1 MQNVFNSMLDSI
13 ENQFYT
19 DSLTNLN
26 NRISLI
32 ETLDSNQ
39 ESLLMIINIDQFQ
52 QINDLYGD
60 DVGNEIL
67 ILFTQYMKEMLPKNQ
82 KLYRLHAD
90 EFAYLSCDEMDIKE
104 FEELATFL
112 IDSTKKHK
120 FSTSANKD
128 MSIRITV
135 GISYGYDLLL
145 PHADIALKIA
155 KKENKHQLTYDDSM
169 QEKQQYEMNI
179 SWTNRLNRAIEE
191 NKIVALFQ
199 PIVDCQTNETVKYEC
214 LMRMKDDNGKFIS
227 PIHFLELA
235 KKNKVY
241 QQLTQAILKDTFEMF
256 KDKDYKFSVNL
267 SLEDILDTEI
277 TSYIYEKIKNA
288 DIANRMV
295 VEIIESEGIEN
306 FIPVSK
312 FIQTVKEYGVEVSI
326 DDFGTGYSNFEYLIQ
341 LNVDYI
347 KIDGSMIKNL
357 DTDNNSKMVVQTIV
371 EFAKKMGIKTVAEYV
386 YSKEIY
392 EIVKDLE
399 IDFAQGYYF
408 GQPLRKIG

>member
-1 MQNVFNSMLDSI
+1 
-13 ENQFYT
+13 
-19 DSLTNLN
+19 
-26 NRISLI
+26 
-32 ETLDSNQ
+32 
-39 ESLLMIINIDQFQ
+39 MIINIDQFQ